1 MKLEEKMQNAEEVC
15 QESCGNLNKH
25 STLTYLLLS
34 PALYTYSRYVRYDF
48 FSLFQERVRE
58 EALNQR
64 LRRQV
69 SDYEAPGIAE
79 YMQVKEKH
87 KKLLQSVHTWEKKVE
102 VAQVTCFLI
111 LFSLYKQS

>member
-1 MKLEEKMQNAEEVC
+1 M
-15 QESCGNLNKH
+15 NLF
-25 STLTYLLLS
+25 TLISSSLNLFLLCSLD
-34 PALYTYSRYVRYDF
+34 VHYDF
-48 FSLFQERVRE
+48 FSLFQERARE

-69 SDYEAPGIAE
+69 SDYEAPGVAE

-102 VAQVTCFLI
+102 VAQVTRFLI

>member
-1 MKLEEKMQNAEEVC
+1 M
-15 QESCGNLNKH
+15 NLFILISSSLH
-25 STLTYLLLS
+25 LFWLCSLD
-34 PALYTYSRYVRYDF
+34 VHYDL

-64 LRRQV
+64 LHRQV
-69 SDYEAPGIAE
+69 SDYEAPGVAE
-79 YMQVKEKH
+79 YMGVKEKH

-102 VAQVTCFLI
+102 VAQVTHFLI